1 MPFFLVNKPSWYTSH
16 DIVDKFKFFYYWE
29 KVGHSGTLDPMATGL
44 LIIAVWR
51 DSTKHLWK
59 LLWMDK
65 TYITEIDFSIFTD
78 TWDMDFYD
86 TMEKYNIIFKSGL
99 EKKEFLSQK
108 KLSNSKVYDYYNL
121 YIPKSRP
128 DLNQI
133 KQKLD
138 SLIPEAELPL
148 TMFSA
153 KKKDGKKLYEFARQ
167 WIDLNLKQ
175 KMKVNSYEILEYSFP
190 KLKLRLNVGSWTY
203 IRSIGYWLGQQF
215 WLWGTL
221 TMLHRESIGPFRLN
235 K

>member
-44 LIIAVWR
+44 LIIAVGR

-59 LLWMDK
+59 LLGMDK
-65 TYITEIDFSIFTD
+65 TYITEIDFSILTD

-86 TMEKYNIIFKSGL
+86 TKLEYKLVDWWIEKEWKFIKSPSL
-99 EKKEFLSQK
+99 EE
-108 KLSNSKVYDYYNL
+108 
-121 YIPKSRP
+121 
-128 DLNQI
+128 I

-138 SLIPEAELPL
+138 TLIPEVELPL

-153 KKKDGKKLYEFARQ
+153 KKVNWKKLYDLARQ
-167 WIDLNLKQ
+167 WIDLKLAQ
-175 KMKVNSYEILEYSFP
+175 KMKINSYKILDYKFP
-190 KLKLRLNVGSWTY
+190 KLKLRLNVWSGTY
-203 IRSIGYWLGQQF
+203 IRSIWYWLGQQF
-215 WLWGTL
+215 WLGWTL
-221 TMLHRESIGPFRLN
+221 TLLHRESIWPFRL

>member
-44 LIIAVWR
+44 LIIAVGR

-59 LLWMDK
+59 LLGMDK
-65 TYITEIDFSIFTD
+65 TYITEIDFSISTD

-86 TMEKYNIIFKSGL
+86 TKIEYKIVDWWIEKDNNF
-99 EKKEFLSQK
+99 
-108 KLSNSKVYDYYNL
+108 
-121 YIPKSRP
+121 
-128 DLNQI
+128 I
-133 KQKLD
+133 KAPSLADIQQKLD

-153 KKKDGKKLYEFARQ
+153 KKKDGKKLYELARQ
-167 WIDLNLKQ
+167 WIDLRLTQ
-175 KMKVNSYEILEYSFP
+175 KMKINSYKILDYNFP
-190 KLKLRLNVGSWTY
+190 KLKLKLNVWSGTY

-215 WLWGTL
+215 WLWWTL
-221 TMLHRESIGPFRLN
+221 ISLHRESIGPFKMWN
-235 K
+235 